1 MWTKIGGAQKQLT
14 RIEKIMPE
22 YSREN
27 TKREFLFVLAS
38 ELGMDI
44 EMDDFNQIVIYTN
57 LMEDKDQNLIPFEL
71 AEEFE

>member
-1 MWTKIGGAQKQLT
+1 
-14 RIEKIMPE
+14 MPE

-44 EMDDFNQIVIYTN
+44 QIDNGEQIVIYTN
-57 LMEDKDQNLIPFEL
+57 LTEDKDQNLIPFQ
-71 AEEFE
+71 EENK

>member
-1 MWTKIGGAQKQLT
+1 MT
-14 RIEKIMPE
+14 E

-44 EMDDFNQIVIYTN
+44 QIDNEEQIIIYTN
-57 LMEDKDQNLIPFEL
+57 LMEDKDQNLVPFQ
-71 AEEFE
+71 EENE

>member
-1 MWTKIGGAQKQLT
+1 MA
-14 RIEKIMPE
+14 E

-71 AEEFE
+71 AKEFE